1 MATRPW
7 RRLGPLDSNARDP
20 ADPEFDADLR
30 AWRVVRG
37 PRSKDRVE
45 ERTAEIWS
53 RDLQRR
59 FAIETGEMEGI
70 YRLRRE
76 AKDRLAREGLETAR
90 AEDQVETRHAGDRL
104 RALLLDELAALERMM
119 GHARSEAPLDTG
131 EIRGWQARAVRHQG
145 DRLVEIGGEAEG
157 ETLTRVRV
165 PMTPGEYKTNENV
178 IVSGGVEYGFCP
190 PGEVEQELQAMLR
203 VAAGQ
208 QEGPRSTAA
217 CGAWAHAAF
226 NAIHPFPDGNGRTGR
241 LLLAWVYLRRREPPP
256 IIHEEARGEYFA
268 AMREAHGGRIEAL
281 RDLVYENAA
290 TMLKL
295 HLMEATANGGSGGMP
310 LARRIAA
317 LEELD
322 PNGSV
327 LIEAAAK
334 GVGLYWRNGSNPDLV
349 TSIAASIPDELAIRA
364 LVESGEKTDGEAK
377 TLWREVRRRR
387 SALRREDRSSTGG
400 RTTC

>member
-7 RRLGPLDSNARDP
+7 RRLGPLDPKARDP
-20 ADPEFDADLR
+20 ADAEFEADLR
-30 AWRVVRG
+30 AWQAVRG
-37 PRSKDRVE
+37 LGSEDRVE
-45 ERTAEIWS
+45 ERTAEIWL

-59 FAIETGEMEGI
+59 FAIETGEMEGV

-76 AKDRLAREGLETAR
+76 AKDRLAREGLETVR

-119 GHARSEAPLDTG
+119 VHARSEAPLGTD

-145 DRLVEIGGEAEG
+145 DRLVEIGGEADG

-165 PMTPGEYKTNENV
+165 PMTPEEYRTNENV

-203 VAAGQ
+203 VAAEQ

-268 AMREAHGGRIEAL
+268 AMREAHGGRLEAL
-281 RDLVYENAA
+281 RDLVHENAA
-290 TMLKL
+290 PMLKL
-295 HLMEATANGGSGGMP
+295 HLMEATANDGSGGAP

-317 LEELD
+317 LQELD

-327 LIEAAAK
+327 LVEAAAK
-334 GVGLYWRNGSNPDLV
+334 GVGLYWRSGSNESLV
-349 TSIAASIPDELAIRA
+349 TSIAAGIPDELAIRA
-364 LVESGEKTDGEAK
+364 LVESGEKTAGEAE
-377 TLWREVRRRR
+377 TLWREVRRRL
-387 SALRREDRSSTGG
+387 ALRREDRSSTGR

>member
-1 MATRPW
+1 MTGLLREHRPAGVGL
-7 RRLGPLDSNARDP
+7 RAARSGTGCGC
-20 ADPEFDADLR
+20 ADPMSRIAD
-30 AWRVVRG
+30 
-37 PRSKDRVE
+37 RS
-45 ERTAEIWS
+45 RTK
-53 RDLQRR
+53 RLMD
-59 FAIETGEMEGI
+59 
-70 YRLRRE
+70 RLRRE

-119 GHARSEAPLDTG
+119 VHARSEAPLDTD

-145 DRLVEIGGEAEG
+145 DRLVEIGGEADG

-203 VAAGQ
+203 VAAEQ
-208 QEGPRSTAA
+208 QEEPRSTAA

-256 IIHEEARGEYFA
+256 ILHEEARGEYFA
-268 AMREAHGGRIEAL
+268 AMREAHGGRLEAL
-281 RDLVYENAA
+281 RDLVHENAA
-290 TMLKL
+290 PMLKL
-295 HLMEATANGGSGGMP
+295 HLMEATANDGSGGAP

-317 LEELD
+317 LQGLD

-327 LIEAAAK
+327 LVEAAAK
-334 GVGLYWRNGSNPDLV
+334 GVGLYWRNGSNESLA
-349 TSIAASIPDELAIRA
+349 TSIAAGIPDELAMRA
-364 LVESGEKTDGEAK
+364 LVESGEKTAGEAE
-377 TLWREVRRRR
+377 TLRREVRRRL
-387 SALRREDRSSTGG
+387 ALRREDRSSTGR
-400 RTTC
+400 RTAC